1 MRNTKRGSYIV
12 EAALSMPVL
21 ILCITAIALIIN
33 IIAICEN
40 IGFSSA
46 EQMHKICSSAYI
58 AETGEFSHG
67 IAVQKAVASDNPK
80 LRSFTVTGF
89 RYRYTKQGVDDL
101 IGLQT
106 KSSFTV
112 ANPIG
117 INGNIIFTQRILARA
132 FTGKLEN
139 AEPLA
144 AGEFQKNGES
154 VPVVVFPRY
163 GIRFHAASCRY
174 AKQKYGE
181 QEYKIEMEREDAK
194 AKGYTP
200 CLVCG
205 GGKGGQ

>member
-40 IGFSSA
+40 IGFSKVA

-67 IAVQKAVASDNPK
+67 IAVQKAVASDGSPK

-101 IGLQT
+101 IG
-106 KSSFTV
+106 F
-112 ANPIG
+112 AD
-117 INGNIIFTQRILARA
+117 
-132 FTGKLEN
+132 
-139 AEPLA
+139 
-144 AGEFQKNGES
+144 
-154 VPVVVFPRY
+154 
-163 GIRFHAASCRY
+163 
-174 AKQKYGE
+174 
-181 QEYKIEMEREDAK
+181 KIELYCCKPNRN
-194 AKGYTP
+194 
-200 CLVCG
+200 
-205 GGKGGQ
+205 QR

>member
-1 MRNTKRGSYIV
+1 
-12 EAALSMPVL
+12 MPVL

-144 AGEFQKNGES
+144 AGEFQKK
-154 VPVVVFPRY
+154 R
-163 GIRFHAASCRY
+163 GICSGRGFSEIWDKISC
-174 AKQKYGE
+174 
-181 QEYKIEMEREDAK
+181 
-194 AKGYTP
+194 
-200 CLVCG
+200 CLVQIC
-205 GGKGGQ
+205 KTKVRRARV

>member
-1 MRNTKRGSYIV
+1 MNLMRNTKRGSYIV

-144 AGEFQKNGES
+144 AGEFQKNRSWFFRDMG
-154 VPVVVFPRY
+154 
-163 GIRFHAASCRY
+163 
-174 AKQKYGE
+174 
-181 QEYKIEMEREDAK
+181 
-194 AKGYTP
+194 
-200 CLVCG
+200 
-205 GGKGGQ
+205 